1 MKEGDEELSVI
12 YSHLLPPTTS
22 TKPIGSDTMT
32 TTTTTT
38 NQYWMEFYQQ
48 QPLMD
53 GAMVPPKE
61 GFSGAT
67 TSNLTPPKVNNNN
80 NVVSK
85 PIRRR
90 SRASKRTPTTLLN
103 ANTTNFRALVQQFTG
118 CPSTTMSS
126 LGVHKGPITLNFKHG
141 SSRQHIGARSDHNQ
155 VHQAASAAVAQFPL
169 PVVQQLL
176 PQQQLFQEQHGGYSF
191 DYMKSNNFFPTL
203 GNSRPSMEI
212 LDGMV
217 VGNDFN
223 LPDLTSVN
231 AFSNDSY

>member
-1 MKEGDEELSVI
+1 M
-12 YSHLLPPTTS
+12 
-22 TKPIGSDTMT
+22 GSDTMT
-32 TTTTTT
+32 TTTT
-38 NQYWMEFYQQ
+38 NQYWMQFYPQ

-53 GAMVPPKE
+53 GAIVPPKE

-80 NVVSK
+80 NVSK

-155 VHQAASAAVAQFPL
+155 VHQAASAAAAAQFPL
-169 PVVQQLL
+169 PVQQLL
-176 PQQQLFQEQHGGYSF
+176 PQQQLFQEQYGGYSF
-191 DYMKSNNFFPTL
+191 DYMRRNSFLPTL
-203 GNSRPSMEI
+203 GNSRPSMEV

-217 VGNDFN
+217 VAYNVIMVMK
-223 LPDLTSVN
+223 TSLV
-231 AFSNDSY
+231 STLES